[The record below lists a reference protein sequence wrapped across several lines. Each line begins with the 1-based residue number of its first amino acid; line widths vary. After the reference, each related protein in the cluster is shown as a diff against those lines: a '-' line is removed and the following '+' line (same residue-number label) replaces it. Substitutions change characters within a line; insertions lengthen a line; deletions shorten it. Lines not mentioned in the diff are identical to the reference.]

1 MVALYIYDFD
11 GQAVNRIELFNDE
24 KISITSSIQNFND
37 IGKLFTDYSQTFTVP
52 ASKHNN
58 TIFKHWY
65 ESAVGLTSDEDP
77 LDVNFA
83 FDHRIKY
90 YGYIEIDSIPFR
102 DGKFLMQKAN
112 KKNNFIESYTIN
124 FVGNLVQLKDKF
136 KEDKLNILEGYE
148 ELNFEYNI
156 NNVVAVSRPNIK
168 FPLIAS
174 DRRYEYMTGSSSDIT
189 TNAGAIYYTD
199 LFPAIRVSK
208 IFEYIEATYDLI
220 FQGDFLT
227 YTQFK
232 DLFLYCKNSEQFK
245 FFSEPQSPD
254 FTSFTPALF
263 PEFDLA
269 LEQLT
274 VSFDLDPIAMRLESW
289 IKVEPTDPTI
299 KYTVEIFDNG
309 QLYATYTDLEGDSD
323 LGYYSKYRQ
332 QENTINGQYVTR
344 RFTYQITSDLPM
356 TYDAFINLK
365 RNLGMGAPGTFFYR
379 TANSYANTTSGNLEI
394 RKYIPDLTV
403 EAFVTAIVKA
413 MNLVVIPINENTFEF
428 QPLEAFY
435 QEGRIVDLTQYI
447 EAEDIEINKP
457 NLFRQ
462 ISFKYEKSDNV
473 LNTNY
478 RNREEKDYGDLIFDN
493 PNSAYTTNY
502 EVKLPFE
509 NIMWERYTGT
519 NFLTATCWNINLQP
533 YVPKPVLLYYN
544 GQQSF
549 GATGDPIK
557 YTANGTTFNVETTY
571 PRFSNEINL
580 GGSDLSYLQT
590 LNWGDEVSTW
600 HLSSAPTGLFQKYYA
615 NSIFNIYNQRTRV
628 IKAKAQLDTYWLT
641 SLKLNDRIVVS
652 NKRYLINTM
661 TTDLTTG
668 AVDFEL
674 INDFRDIQ
682 GAVARRYSNIQGLEI
697 DNTAQNIEVQLYRID
712 YDYFN
717 VVASGGFLS
726 YPLTSN
732 NDTDIILKLTI
743 SANTTGVYREDS
755 VALQYYLNG
764 VETEVKIPVYQNA

>member
-24 KISITSSIQNFND
+24 KISVTSSIQNFND

-77 LDVNFA
+77 LDVDFA

-136 KEDKLNILEGYE
+136 KEDKLNVLNGYE
-148 ELNFEYNI
+148 SLNFEYNFT
-156 NNVVAVSRPNIK
+156 NVIDGDYPNIK

-174 DRRYEYMTGSSSDIT
+174 TRRFEFETGTSSDVT
-189 TNAGAIYYTD
+189 TTAGAIPYTE

-208 IFEYIEATYDLI
+208 IFDFIESTYGLN
-220 FQGDFLT
+220 FVGDFLN
-227 YTQFK
+227 YALFK
-232 DLFLYCKNSEQFK
+232 ELFLFCKNSEEFN
-245 FFSEPQSPD
+245 FYSEPQSPN
-254 FTSFTPALF
+254 FTSTTPASF
-263 PEFDLA
+263 PEFNLA
-269 LEQLT
+269 LDQCT
-274 VSFDLDPIAMRLESW
+274 VSFGLDPEAFRLESW
-289 IKVEPTDPTI
+289 IKVYPTDPTI
-299 KYTVEIFDNG
+299 NYTVQIFDNG
-309 QLYATYTDLEGDSD
+309 ELYATYEDLEGDSD
-323 LGYYSKYRQ
+323 LGYYSKYRE

-344 RFTYQITSDLPM
+344 RFTYKISSQLPM

-365 RNLGMGAPGTFFYR
+365 RNFGSGFSFFYR
-379 TANSYANTTSGNLEI
+379 TANSYDNTTSGDLQI

-403 EAFVTAIVKA
+403 EAFVTSIVKA
-413 MNLVVIPINENTFEF
+413 LNLVVIPINENTFEF

-435 QEGRIVDLTQYI
+435 QEGRIVDLSEYI
-447 EAEDIEINKP
+447 QAEDIEINRP

-473 LNTNY
+473 LNTNF
-478 RNREEKDYGDLIFDN
+478 RNTYNRDYGDLTYDN

-509 NIMWERYTGT
+509 NIMWERYTGYD
-519 NFLTATCWNINLQP
+519 FITATCWNINLQP
-533 YVPKPVLLYYN
+533 YVPKPILMYYN
-544 GQQSF
+544 GIQELSD
-549 GATGDPIK
+549 GNIY
-557 YTANGTTFNVETTY
+557 YTDGTTPSLYLEY
-571 PRFSNEINL
+571 PRFTNEL
-580 GGSDLSYLQT
+580 GAGGSDLAYLQT
-590 LNWGDEVSTW
+590 LNWGEEISTW
-600 HLSSAPTGLFQKYYA
+600 FLGRAPRGLFQRYYQ

-682 GAVARRYSNIQGLEI
+682 GAVARRYSNIQGLEL

-732 NDTDIILKLTI
+732 NDTDIILKLTVP
-743 SANTTGVYREDS
+743 ANTSGVDREDTI
-755 VALQYYLNG
+755 ALQYYLNG
-764 VETEVKIPVYQNA
+764 VETEVKIPVYQYA

>member
-65 ESAVGLTSDEDP
+65 ESAVGLTNDEDP
-77 LDVNFA
+77 LDVDFA

-136 KEDKLNILEGYE
+136 KEDKLNVLEGYE
-148 ELNFEYNI
+148 SLNFEYNFT
-156 NNVVAVSRPNIK
+156 NVIDGDYPNIK

-174 DRRYEYMTGSSSDIT
+174 TRRFEFETGTSSDVT
-189 TNAGAIYYTD
+189 TTAGAIPYTE

-208 IFEYIEATYDLI
+208 IFDFIESTYGLN
-220 FQGDFLT
+220 FVGDFLN
-227 YTQFK
+227 YALFK
-232 DLFLYCKNSEQFK
+232 ELFLFCKNSEEFN
-245 FFSEPQSPD
+245 FYSEPQSPN
-254 FTSFTPALF
+254 FTSTTPASF
-263 PEFDLA
+263 PEFNLA
-269 LEQLT
+269 LDQCT
-274 VSFDLDPIAMRLESW
+274 VSFGLDPEAFRLESW
-289 IKVEPTDPTI
+289 IKVYPTDPTI
-299 KYTVEIFDNG
+299 NYTVQIFDNG
-309 QLYATYTDLEGDSD
+309 QLYATYEDLEGDSD
-323 LGYYSKYRQ
+323 LGYYSKYRE

-344 RFTYQITSDLPM
+344 RFTYKISSQLPM

-365 RNLGMGAPGTFFYR
+365 RNFGSGFSFFYR
-379 TANSYANTTSGNLEI
+379 TANSYANTTPGDLQI

-403 EAFVTAIVKA
+403 EAFVTSIVKA
-413 MNLVVIPINENTFEF
+413 LNLVVVPINENTFLF

-435 QEGRIVDLTQYI
+435 QEGRVVDLSEYI
-447 EAEDIEINKP
+447 HAEDIEVNRP

-473 LNTNY
+473 LNTNF
-478 RNREEKDYGDLIFDN
+478 RNTFNRDYGDLTYDN

-509 NIMWERYTGT
+509 NIMWERYTGYD
-519 NFLTATCWNINLQP
+519 FITATCWNINLQP
-533 YVPKPVLLYYN
+533 YVPKPILMYYN
-544 GQQSF
+544 GIQELSD
-549 GATGDPIK
+549 GNIY
-557 YTANGTTFNVETTY
+557 YTDGTTPSLYLEY
-571 PRFSNEINL
+571 PRFTNEL
-580 GGSDLSYLQT
+580 GAGGSDLAYLQT
-590 LNWGDEVSTW
+590 LNWGEEISTW
-600 HLSSAPTGLFQKYYA
+600 FLGRAPRGLFQRYYQ

-668 AVDFEL
+668 QVDFEL

>member
-65 ESAVGLTSDEDP
+65 ESAVGLTNDEDP
-77 LDVNFA
+77 LDVDFA

-136 KEDKLNILEGYE
+136 KEDKLNVINGYE
-148 ELNFEYNI
+148 SLNFEYNFT
-156 NNVVAVSRPNIK
+156 NVIEGAYPNIK

-174 DRRYEYMTGSSSDIT
+174 TRRFEFETGTSSDVT
-189 TNAGAIYYTD
+189 TTAGAIPYTE

-208 IFEYIEATYDLI
+208 VFDFIESTYGLN
-220 FQGDFLT
+220 FVGDFLN
-227 YTQFK
+227 YALFK
-232 DLFLYCKNSEQFK
+232 ELFLFCKNSEEFN
-245 FFSEPQSPD
+245 FYSEPQSPVFD
-254 FTSFTPALF
+254 SKDSLF
-263 PEFDLA
+263 PAFDLA
-269 LEQLT
+269 LGQCT
-274 VSFDLDPIAMRLESW
+274 ISFLDPLANRLESW
-289 IKVEPTDPTI
+289 FKLEPSDPTI

-309 QLYATYTDLEGDSD
+309 ELYATYEDLEGNCD
-323 LGYYSKYRQ
+323 LGYYSKWRD
-332 QENTINGQYVTR
+332 QENTINGQYITR
-344 RFTYQITSDLPM
+344 RFTYKISSQLPM
-356 TYDAFINLK
+356 TYDAFVQLK
-365 RNLGMGAPGTFFYR
+365 RNYGSINYFYKS
-379 TANSYANTTSGNLEI
+379 AYSYDNTTSGDLQI

-403 EAFVTAIVKA
+403 EAFVTSIVKA
-413 MNLVVIPINENTFEF
+413 LNLVVIPINENTFEF

-435 QEGRIVDLTQYI
+435 QEGRVVDLSEYI
-447 EAEDIEINKP
+447 HAEDIEVNRP

-462 ISFKYEKSDNV
+462 ISFKYEKSDNI
-473 LNTNY
+473 LNTNF
-478 RNREEKDYGDLIFDN
+478 RNTFNRDYGDLTYDN

-509 NIMWERYTGT
+509 NIMWERYTGYD
-519 NFLTATCWNINLQP
+519 FITATCWNINLQP
-533 YVPKPVLLYYN
+533 YVPKPILMYYN
-544 GQQSF
+544 GIQELSD
-549 GATGDPIK
+549 GNIY
-557 YTANGTTFNVETTY
+557 YTDGTTPSLYLDY
-571 PRFSNEINL
+571 PRFTNEL
-580 GGSDLSYLQT
+580 GAGGSDLAYLQT
-590 LNWGDEVSTW
+590 LNWGEEISTW
-600 HLSSAPTGLFQKYYA
+600 FLGRAPRGLFQRYYQ

-732 NDTDIILKLTI
+732 NDTDIILKLTVP
-743 SANTTGVYREDS
+743 ANTSGVDREDS
-755 VALQYYLNG
+755 IALQYYLNG
-764 VETEVKIPVYQNA
+764 VETEVKIPVYQYA

>member
-77 LDVNFA
+77 LDVDFA

-136 KEDKLNILEGYE
+136 KEDKLNVINGYE
-148 ELNFEYNI
+148 SLNFEYNFT
-156 NNVVAVSRPNIK
+156 NVIDGAYPNIK

-174 DRRYEYMTGSSSDIT
+174 TRRFEFETGTSSDVT
-189 TNAGAIYYTD
+189 TTAGAIPYTE

-208 IFEYIEATYDLI
+208 IFDFIESTYGLN
-220 FQGDFLT
+220 FVGDFLN
-227 YTQFK
+227 YVQFK
-232 DLFLYCKNSEQFK
+232 ELFLFCKNSEEFN
-245 FFSEPQSPD
+245 FYSEPQSPVFD
-254 FTSFTPALF
+254 SKDSGF
-263 PEFDLA
+263 PDFDLS
-269 LEQLT
+269 LGQCT
-274 VSFDLDPIAMRLESW
+274 VSFGLDSNASRLESW
-289 IKVEPTDPTI
+289 IKVEPSNPTI
-299 KYTVEIFDNG
+299 KYTIQIFDNG
-309 QLYATYTDLEGDSD
+309 VLYATYEDLEGDSD

-344 RFTYQITSDLPM
+344 RFTYKISSQLPM
-356 TYDAFINLK
+356 TYDLFINLK
-365 RNLGMGAPGTFFYR
+365 RNSNGGFFGFYK
-379 TANSYANTTSGNLEI
+379 TAYSYDNSTSGDLQI

-403 EAFVTAIVKA
+403 EAFVTSIVKA
-413 MNLVVIPINENTFEF
+413 LNLVVVPINENTFKF

-435 QEGRIVDLTQYI
+435 QEGRVVDLTQYI
-447 EAEDIEINKP
+447 EAEDIEINRP

-509 NIMWERYTGT
+509 NIMWERYTGYD
-519 NFLTATCWNINLQP
+519 FLTATCWNINLQP
-533 YVPKPVLLYYN
+533 YVPKPILMYYN
-544 GQQSF
+544 GIQELSD
-549 GATGDPIK
+549 GNIY
-557 YTANGTTFNVETTY
+557 YTDGTTPLLYLDY

-590 LNWGDEVSTW
+590 LNWGEEISTW
-600 HLSSAPTGLFQKYYA
+600 YLGSAPTGLFQKYYA

>member
-136 KEDKLNILEGYE
+136 KEDKLNVINGYE
-148 ELNFEYNI
+148 SLNFEYNFT
-156 NNVVAVSRPNIK
+156 NVIEGAYPNIK

-174 DRRYEYMTGSSSDIT
+174 TRRFEFETGTSSDVT
-189 TNAGAIYYTD
+189 TTAGAIPYTE

-208 IFEYIEATYDLI
+208 VFDFIESTYGLN
-220 FQGDFLT
+220 FVGDFLN
-227 YTQFK
+227 YALFK
-232 DLFLYCKNSEQFK
+232 ELFLFCKNSEEFN
-245 FFSEPQSPD
+245 FFGEPQSPN
-254 FTSFTPALF
+254 FTSTTPALF
-263 PEFDLA
+263 PEFNLA
-269 LEQLT
+269 LDQCT
-274 VSFDLDPIAMRLESW
+274 VSFELDSLAFRLESW
-289 IKVEPTDPTI
+289 IKVFPTDPTI
-299 KYTVEIFDNG
+299 NYTVQIFDNG
-309 QLYATYTDLEGDSD
+309 ELYATYEDLEGDSD
-323 LGYYSKYRQ
+323 LGYYGKYRQ

-344 RFTYQITSDLPM
+344 RFTYKISSELPM

-365 RNLGMGAPGTFFYR
+365 RNYGSSTTFFYR
-379 TANSYANTTSGNLEI
+379 TANSYANTTSGDLQI

-403 EAFVTAIVKA
+403 EAFVTSIVKA
-413 MNLVVIPINENTFEF
+413 LNLVVIPINENTFEF

-435 QEGRIVDLTQYI
+435 QEGRVVDLTEYI
-447 EAEDIEINKP
+447 HAEDIEINRP

-473 LNTNY
+473 LNTNFKNTY
-478 RNREEKDYGDLIFDN
+478 NRDYGDLTYDN

-509 NIMWERYTGT
+509 NIMWERYTGYD
-519 NFLTATCWNINLQP
+519 FITATCWNINLQP
-533 YVPKPVLLYYN
+533 YVPKPILMYYN
-544 GQQSF
+544 GIQELSD
-549 GATGDPIK
+549 GNIY
-557 YTANGTTFNVETTY
+557 YTDGTTPSLYLEY
-571 PRFSNEINL
+571 PRFTNEL
-580 GGSDLSYLQT
+580 GAGGSDLAYLQT
-590 LNWGDEVSTW
+590 LNWGEEISTW
-600 HLSSAPTGLFQKYYA
+600 FLGRAPRGLFQRYYQ

-682 GAVARRYSNIQGLEI
+682 GAVARRYSNIQGLEL

-732 NDTDIILKLTI
+732 NDTDIILKLTVP
-743 SANTTGVYREDS
+743 ANTSGVDREDS

-764 VETEVKIPVYQNA
+764 VETEVKIPVYQYA

>member
-77 LDVNFA
+77 LDVDFA

-136 KEDKLNILEGYE
+136 KEDKLNVINGYE
-148 ELNFEYNI
+148 SLNFEYNFT
-156 NNVVAVSRPNIK
+156 NVIDGAYPNIK

-174 DRRYEYMTGSSSDIT
+174 TRRFEFETGTASDVT
-189 TNAGAIYYTD
+189 TTAGAIPYTE

-208 IFEYIEATYDLI
+208 VFDFIESTYGLN
-220 FQGDFLT
+220 FVGDFLN
-227 YTQFK
+227 YALFK
-232 DLFLYCKNSEQFK
+232 ELFLFCKNSEEFN
-245 FFSEPQSPD
+245 FYSEPQSPVFD
-254 FTSFTPALF
+254 SKDSGFGN
-263 PEFDLA
+263 FDLA
-269 LEQLT
+269 LGQCT
-274 VSFDLDPIAMRLESW
+274 ISFLDPLADRLESW
-289 IKVEPTDPTI
+289 IKVEPTDLTI
-299 KYTVEIFDNG
+299 KYTVQIFDNG
-309 QLYATYTDLEGDSD
+309 ELYATYQDLEGNSD
-323 LGYYSKYRQ
+323 LGYYSKWRD
-332 QENTINGQYVTR
+332 QENTINGQYITR
-344 RFTYQITSDLPM
+344 RFTYKISSQLPM

-365 RNLGMGAPGTFFYR
+365 RNYGTSNFFYK
-379 TANSYANTTSGNLEI
+379 TAFSYDNTTSGDLQI

-403 EAFVTAIVKA
+403 EAFVTSIVKA
-413 MNLVVIPINENTFEF
+413 LNLVVIPINENTFEF

-435 QEGRIVDLTQYI
+435 QEGRIVDLSEYI
-447 EAEDIEINKP
+447 HAEDIEINRP

-473 LNTNY
+473 LNTNF
-478 RNREEKDYGDLIFDN
+478 RNTFNRDYGDLTFDN

-509 NIMWERYTGT
+509 NIMWERYTGYD
-519 NFLTATCWNINLQP
+519 FITATCWNINLQP
-533 YVPKPVLLYYN
+533 YVPKPILMYYN
-544 GQQSF
+544 GIQELSD
-549 GATGDPIK
+549 GNIY
-557 YTANGTTFNVETTY
+557 YTDGTTPSLYLDY
-571 PRFSNEINL
+571 PRFTNEL
-580 GGSDLSYLQT
+580 GAGGSDLAYLQT
-590 LNWGDEVSTW
+590 LNWGEEISTW
-600 HLSSAPTGLFQKYYA
+600 FLGRAPRGLFQRYYQ

-682 GAVARRYSNIQGLEI
+682 GAVARRYSNIQGLEL
-697 DNTAQNIEVQLYRID
+697 DNTLQNIEVQLYRID
-712 YDYFN
+712 FDYFN
-717 VVASGGFLS
+717 VVSSGGFLS

-732 NDTDIILKLTI
+732 NDTDIILKLTVP
-743 SANTTGVYREDS
+743 ANTSGVDRDDTI
-755 VALQYYLNG
+755 ALQYYLNG
-764 VETEVKIPVYQNA
+764 VETEVKIPVFQYA

>member
-1 MVALYIYDFD
+1 M
-11 GQAVNRIELFNDE
+11 
-24 KISITSSIQNFND
+24 
-37 IGKLFTDYSQTFTVP
+37 
-52 ASKHNN
+52 
-58 TIFKHWY
+58 
-65 ESAVGLTSDEDP
+65 
-77 LDVNFA
+77 
-83 FDHRIKY
+83 
-90 YGYIEIDSIPFR
+90 
-102 DGKFLMQKAN
+102 
-112 KKNNFIESYTIN
+112 
-124 FVGNLVQLKDKF
+124 GNLVQLKDKF
-136 KEDKLNILEGYE
+136 KEDKLNVLEGYE

-174 DRRYEYMTGSSSDIT
+174 DRRYEYMTGTSSDIT

-208 IFEYIEATYDLI
+208 IFEYIEATYDLN

-413 MNLVVIPINENTFEF
+413 MNLVVVPINENTFLF

-509 NIMWERYTGT
+509 NIMWERYTDT
-519 NFLTATCWNINLQP
+519 TFITATCWNINLQP
-533 YVPKPVLLYYN
+533 YVPKPVLMYFN
-544 GQQSF
+544 GGQILSD
-549 GATGDPIK
+549 DPIK

-590 LNWGDEVSTW
+590 LNWGDEISTW

-764 VETEVKIPVYQNA
+764 DLTEVKIPVYQNA

>member
-24 KISITSSIQNFND
+24 KISVTSSIQNFND

-65 ESAVGLTSDEDP
+65 ESAVGLTNDEDP
-77 LDVNFA
+77 LDVDFA

-136 KEDKLNILEGYE
+136 KEDKLNVLEGYE
-148 ELNFEYNI
+148 SLNFEYNFT
-156 NNVVAVSRPNIK
+156 NVIDGAYPNIK

-174 DRRYEYMTGSSSDIT
+174 TRRFEFETGTSSDVT
-189 TNAGAIYYTD
+189 TTAGAIPYTE

-208 IFEYIEATYDLI
+208 IFDFIESTYGLN
-220 FQGDFLT
+220 FVGDFLN
-227 YTQFK
+227 YALFK
-232 DLFLYCKNSEQFK
+232 ELFLFCKNSEEFN
-245 FFSEPQSPD
+245 FYSEPQSPN
-254 FTSFTPALF
+254 FTSTTPASF
-263 PEFDLA
+263 PEFNLA
-269 LEQLT
+269 LDQCT
-274 VSFDLDPIAMRLESW
+274 VSFGLDAEAFRLESW

-299 KYTVEIFDNG
+299 KYTVQIFDNG
-309 QLYATYTDLEGDSD
+309 VLYATYEDLEGDSD
-323 LGYYSKYRQ
+323 LGYYSKYRE

-344 RFTYQITSDLPM
+344 RFTYKISSQLPM

-365 RNLGMGAPGTFFYR
+365 RNFGSGFTFFYR
-379 TANSYANTTSGNLEI
+379 TANSYSNTTSGDLQI

-403 EAFVTAIVKA
+403 EAFVTSIVKA
-413 MNLVVIPINENTFEF
+413 LNLVVVPINENTFLF

-435 QEGRIVDLTQYI
+435 QEGRVVDLTQYI
-447 EAEDIEINKP
+447 EAEDIEVNRP

-473 LNTNY
+473 LNTNF
-478 RNREEKDYGDLIFDN
+478 RNTFNRDYGDLTYDN

-509 NIMWERYTGT
+509 NIMWERYTGYD
-519 NFLTATCWNINLQP
+519 FITATCWNINLQP
-533 YVPKPVLLYYN
+533 YVPKPILMYYN
-544 GQQSF
+544 GIQELSD
-549 GATGDPIK
+549 GNIY
-557 YTANGTTFNVETTY
+557 YTDGTTPSLYLEY
-571 PRFSNEINL
+571 PRFTNEL
-580 GGSDLSYLQT
+580 GAGGSDLAYLQT
-590 LNWGDEVSTW
+590 LNWGEEISPW
-600 HLSSAPTGLFQKYYA
+600 FLGRAPRGLFQRYYQ

-668 AVDFEL
+668 QVDFEL

-764 VETEVKIPVYQNA
+764 DLTEVKIPVYQNA

>member
-24 KISITSSIQNFND
+24 KISVVSSITNFNNL
-37 IGKLFTDYSQTFTVP
+37 GSLFTDYSQTFTVP

-77 LDVNFA
+77 LDVDFA

-136 KEDKLNILEGYE
+136 KEDKLNVLEGYE
-148 ELNFEYNI
+148 SLNFEYNFT
-156 NNVVAVSRPNIK
+156 NVIDGAYPNIK

-174 DRRYEYMTGSSSDIT
+174 TRRFEFETGTSSDVT
-189 TNAGAIYYTD
+189 TTAGAIPYTE

-208 IFEYIEATYDLI
+208 IFDFIESTYDLN
-220 FQGDFLT
+220 FVGDFLN
-227 YTQFK
+227 YALFK
-232 DLFLYCKNSEQFK
+232 ELFLFCKNSEEFN
-245 FFSEPQSPD
+245 FYGEPQSPN
-254 FTSFTPALF
+254 FTSTTPASF
-263 PEFDLA
+263 PEFNLA
-269 LEQLT
+269 LDQCT
-274 VSFDLDPIAMRLESW
+274 VSFGLDPDALRLESW
-289 IKVEPTDPTI
+289 IKVYPTDPTI
-299 KYTVEIFDNG
+299 KYTVQIFDNDV
-309 QLYATYTDLEGDSD
+309 LYATYEDIEGDSD

-344 RFTYQITSDLPM
+344 RFTYKISSELPM
-356 TYDAFINLK
+356 TYDAFVNLK
-365 RNLGMGAPGTFFYR
+365 RNYGSATTFFYR
-379 TANSYANTTSGNLEI
+379 TANSYSNTTSGDLQI

-403 EAFVTAIVKA
+403 EAFVTSIVKA
-413 MNLVVIPINENTFEF
+413 LNLVVIPINENTFEF

-435 QEGRIVDLTQYI
+435 QEGRVVDLSEYI
-447 EAEDIEINKP
+447 HAEDIEVNRP

-473 LNTNY
+473 LNTNF
-478 RNREEKDYGDLIFDN
+478 RNTFNRDYGDLTYDN

-509 NIMWERYTGT
+509 NIMWERYTGYD
-519 NFLTATCWNINLQP
+519 FITATCWNINLQP
-533 YVPKPVLLYYN
+533 YVPKPILMYYN
-544 GQQSF
+544 GIQELSD
-549 GATGDPIK
+549 GNIY
-557 YTANGTTFNVETTY
+557 YTDGTTPSLYLDY
-571 PRFSNEINL
+571 PRFTNEL
-580 GGSDLSYLQT
+580 GAGGSDLSYLQT
-590 LNWGDEVSTW
+590 LNWGEEISTW
-600 HLSSAPTGLFQKYYA
+600 FLGSAPSGLFQRYYQ

-682 GAVARRYSNIQGLEI
+682 GAVARRYSNIQGLEL

>member
-77 LDVNFA
+77 LDVDFA

-136 KEDKLNILEGYE
+136 KEDKLNVLEGYE
-148 ELNFEYNI
+148 ELNFEYNLDEVDNI
-156 NNVVAVSRPNIK
+156 TRPNIK
-168 FPLIAS
+168 FPLIGS
-174 DRRYEYMTGSSSDIT
+174 TRRFEYETGTANDVST
-189 TNAGAIYYTD
+189 MAGAINIRE

-208 IFEYIEATYDLI
+208 IFEYIQNTYDLN
-220 FQGDFLT
+220 FTGDFLT

-232 DLFLYCKNSEQFK
+232 DLFLYCKNSEEFN
-245 FFSEPQSPD
+245 FFSDPQDPPFDSKD
-254 FTSFTPALF
+254 SGFPA
-263 PEFDLA
+263 FDLA
-269 LEQLT
+269 LGQCT

-299 KYTVEIFDNG
+299 KYTIQIFDNG
-309 QLYATYTDLEGDSD
+309 ELYATYEDLEGDSD

-344 RFTYQITSDLPM
+344 RFTYQVSSQLPM
-356 TYDAFINLK
+356 TYDLFINLK
-365 RNLGMGAPGTFFYR
+365 RNLGMGAPGTFFYK
-379 TANSYANTTSGNLEI
+379 TAFSYDNTTSGDLQI
-394 RKYIPDLTV
+394 RRYIPDLTV
-403 EAFVTAIVKA
+403 EAFVSAIVKA
-413 MNLVVIPINENTFEF
+413 LNLVVVPINENTFLF

-435 QEGRIVDLTQYI
+435 QEGRVVDLTQYI
-447 EAEDIEINKP
+447 EAEDIEINRP

-478 RNREEKDYGDLIFDN
+478 RNRENKDYGDLIFDN

-509 NIMWERYTGT
+509 NIMWERTTDT

-544 GQQSF
+544 GSQF
-549 GATGDPIK
+549 LGDPIY
-557 YTANGTTFNVETTY
+557 YTDGTSFDTNTEY

-668 AVDFEL
+668 QVDFEL

-732 NDTDIILKLTI
+732 NDADIILKLTI

>member
-24 KISITSSIQNFND
+24 KISVTSSIQNFND

-65 ESAVGLTSDEDP
+65 ESAVGLTNAEDP
-77 LDVNFA
+77 LDVDFA

-136 KEDKLNILEGYE
+136 KEDKLNVLEGYE
-148 ELNFEYNI
+148 SLNFEYNFT
-156 NNVVAVSRPNIK
+156 NVIDGDYPNIK

-174 DRRYEYMTGSSSDIT
+174 TRRFEFETGTSSDVT
-189 TNAGAIYYTD
+189 TTAGAIPYTE

-208 IFEYIEATYDLI
+208 IFDFIESTYGLN
-220 FQGDFLT
+220 FVGDFLN
-227 YTQFK
+227 YALFK
-232 DLFLYCKNSEQFK
+232 ELFLFCKNSEEFN
-245 FFSEPQSPD
+245 FYGEPQSPN
-254 FTSFTPALF
+254 FTSTTTTF
-263 PEFDLA
+263 PEFNLSLD
-269 LEQLT
+269 QCT
-274 VSFDLDPIAMRLESW
+274 ISFGLDPDAFRLESW
-289 IKVEPTDPTI
+289 IKVYPTDPTI
-299 KYTVEIFDNG
+299 KYTIQIFDNG
-309 QLYATYTDLEGDSD
+309 ELYATYEDIEGDSD
-323 LGYYSKYRQ
+323 LGYYSKWRD

-344 RFTYQITSDLPM
+344 RFTYKISSELPM
-356 TYDAFINLK
+356 TYDAFVNLK
-365 RNLGMGAPGTFFYR
+365 RNYGSATTFFYR
-379 TANSYANTTSGNLEI
+379 TANSYANTTSGDLQI

-403 EAFVTAIVKA
+403 EAFVTSIVKA
-413 MNLVVIPINENTFEF
+413 LNLVVVPINENTFLF

-435 QEGRIVDLTQYI
+435 QEGRVVDLTQYI
-447 EAEDIEINKP
+447 EAEDIEVNRP

-473 LNTNY
+473 LNTNF
-478 RNREEKDYGDLIFDN
+478 RNTYNRDYGDLIYDN

-509 NIMWERYTGT
+509 NIMWERYTGYD
-519 NFLTATCWNINLQP
+519 FITATCWNINLQP
-533 YVPKPVLLYYN
+533 YVPKPILMYYN
-544 GQQSF
+544 GIQELSD
-549 GATGDPIK
+549 GNIY
-557 YTANGTTFNVETTY
+557 YTDGTTPSLYLEY
-571 PRFSNEINL
+571 PRFTNEL
-580 GGSDLSYLQT
+580 GAGGSDLAYLQT
-590 LNWGDEVSTW
+590 LNWGEEISTW
-600 HLSSAPTGLFQKYYA
+600 FLGRAPRGLFQRYYQ

-764 VETEVKIPVYQNA
+764 DLTEVKIPVYQNA

>member
-65 ESAVGLTSDEDP
+65 ESAVGLTNDEDP
-77 LDVNFA
+77 LDVDFA

-136 KEDKLNILEGYE
+136 KEDKLNVLEGYE
-148 ELNFEYNI
+148 SLNFEYNFT
-156 NNVVAVSRPNIK
+156 NVIDGDYPNIK

-174 DRRYEYMTGSSSDIT
+174 TRRFEFETGTSSDVT
-189 TNAGAIYYTD
+189 TTAGAIPYTE

-208 IFEYIEATYDLI
+208 IFDFIESTYGLN
-220 FQGDFLT
+220 FVGDFLN
-227 YTQFK
+227 YALFK
-232 DLFLYCKNSEQFK
+232 ELFLFCKNSEEFN
-245 FFSEPQSPD
+245 FYSEPQSPN
-254 FTSFTPALF
+254 FTSTTPASF
-263 PEFDLA
+263 PEFNLA
-269 LEQLT
+269 LDQCT
-274 VSFDLDPIAMRLESW
+274 VSFGLDPEAFRLESW
-289 IKVEPTDPTI
+289 IKVYPTDPTI
-299 KYTVEIFDNG
+299 NYTVQIFDNG
-309 QLYATYTDLEGDSD
+309 QLYATYEDLEGDSD
-323 LGYYSKYRQ
+323 LGYYSKYRE

-344 RFTYQITSDLPM
+344 RFTYKISSQLPM

-365 RNLGMGAPGTFFYR
+365 RNFGSGFSFFYR
-379 TANSYANTTSGNLEI
+379 TANSYANTTSGDLQI

-403 EAFVTAIVKA
+403 EAFVTSIVKA
-413 MNLVVIPINENTFEF
+413 LNLVVVPINENTFLF

-435 QEGRIVDLTQYI
+435 QEGRVVDLSEYI
-447 EAEDIEINKP
+447 HAEDIEVNRP

-473 LNTNY
+473 LNTNF
-478 RNREEKDYGDLIFDN
+478 RNTFNRDYGDLTYDN

-509 NIMWERYTGT
+509 NIMWERYTGYD
-519 NFLTATCWNINLQP
+519 FITATCWNINLQP
-533 YVPKPVLLYYN
+533 YVPKPILMYYN
-544 GQQSF
+544 GIQELSD
-549 GATGDPIK
+549 GNIY
-557 YTANGTTFNVETTY
+557 YTDGTTPSLYLEY
-571 PRFSNEINL
+571 PRFTNEL
-580 GGSDLSYLQT
+580 GAGGSDLAYLQT
-590 LNWGDEVSTW
+590 LNWGEEISTW
-600 HLSSAPTGLFQKYYA
+600 FLGRAPRGLFQRYYQ

>member
-24 KISITSSIQNFND
+24 KISVTSSIQNFND

-77 LDVNFA
+77 LDVDFA

-136 KEDKLNILEGYE
+136 KEDKLNVLEGYE

-174 DRRYEYMTGSSSDIT
+174 DRRYEYMTGTSSDIT
-189 TNAGAIYYTD
+189 TNTGAIYYTD

-208 IFEYIEATYDLI
+208 IFEYIEATYDLN

-232 DLFLYCKNSEQFK
+232 DLFLYCKNSEEFN
-245 FFSEPQSPD
+245 FFGQPQSPPFD
-254 FTSFTPALF
+254 SKDSGFPA
-263 PEFDLA
+263 FDLA
-269 LEQLT
+269 LGQCT
-274 VSFDLDPIAMRLESW
+274 ISFDLDPIAMRLESW
-289 IKVEPTDPTI
+289 IKVQPTDPTI

-344 RFTYQITSDLPM
+344 KFTYKITSQLPM
-356 TYDAFINLK
+356 TYDLFINLK
-365 RNLGMGAPGTFFYR
+365 RNYGIGAIGSFFYK
-379 TANSYANTTSGNLEI
+379 TAFSYANTTSGDLQI
-394 RKYIPDLTV
+394 RKYVPDLTV

-413 MNLVVIPINENTFEF
+413 LNLVVIPINENTFEF

-435 QEGRIVDLTQYI
+435 QEGRIVDLSEYI
-447 EAEDIEINKP
+447 HAEDIEINRP

-478 RNREEKDYGDLIFDN
+478 RNRENQDYGDLIFDN

-502 EVKLPFE
+502 EIKLPFE

>member
-1 MVALYIYDFD
+1 V
-11 GQAVNRIELFNDE
+11 VS
-24 KISITSSIQNFND
+24 SITNFNNL
-37 IGKLFTDYSQTFTVP
+37 GSLFTDYSQTFTVP

-77 LDVNFA
+77 LDVDFA

-136 KEDKLNILEGYE
+136 KEDKLNVLEGYE
-148 ELNFEYNI
+148 SLNFEYNFT
-156 NNVVAVSRPNIK
+156 NVIDGAYPNIK

-174 DRRYEYMTGSSSDIT
+174 TRRFEFETGTSSDVT
-189 TNAGAIYYTD
+189 TTAGAIPYTE

-208 IFEYIEATYDLI
+208 IFDFIESTYDLN
-220 FQGDFLT
+220 FVGDFLN
-227 YTQFK
+227 YALFK
-232 DLFLYCKNSEQFK
+232 ELFLFCKNSEEFN
-245 FFSEPQSPD
+245 FYGEPQSPN
-254 FTSFTPALF
+254 FTSTTPASF
-263 PEFDLA
+263 PEFNLA
-269 LEQLT
+269 LDQCT
-274 VSFDLDPIAMRLESW
+274 VSFGLDPDALRLESW
-289 IKVEPTDPTI
+289 IKVYPTDPTI
-299 KYTVEIFDNG
+299 KYTVQIFDNDV
-309 QLYATYTDLEGDSD
+309 LYATYEDIEGDSD

-344 RFTYQITSDLPM
+344 RFTYKISSELPM
-356 TYDAFINLK
+356 TYDAFVNLK
-365 RNLGMGAPGTFFYR
+365 RNYGSATTFFYR
-379 TANSYANTTSGNLEI
+379 TANSYSNTTSGDLQI

-403 EAFVTAIVKA
+403 EAFVTSIVKA
-413 MNLVVIPINENTFEF
+413 LNLVVIPINENTFEF

-435 QEGRIVDLTQYI
+435 QEGRVVDLSEYI
-447 EAEDIEINKP
+447 HAEDIEVNRP

-473 LNTNY
+473 LNTNF
-478 RNREEKDYGDLIFDN
+478 RNTFNRDYGDLTYDN

-509 NIMWERYTGT
+509 NIMWERYTGYD
-519 NFLTATCWNINLQP
+519 FITATCWNINLQP
-533 YVPKPVLLYYN
+533 YVPKPILMYYN
-544 GQQSF
+544 GIQELSD
-549 GATGDPIK
+549 GNIY
-557 YTANGTTFNVETTY
+557 YTDGTTPSLYLDY
-571 PRFSNEINL
+571 PRFTNEL
-580 GGSDLSYLQT
+580 GAGGSDLSYLQT
-590 LNWGDEVSTW
+590 LNWGEEISTW
-600 HLSSAPTGLFQKYYA
+600 FLGSAPSGLFQRYYQ

-712 YDYFN
+712 FDYFN
-717 VVASGGFLS
+717 VVSSGGFLS

-755 VALQYYLNG
+755 VALQYYKNG

>member
-24 KISITSSIQNFND
+24 KISVTSSIQNFND

-77 LDVNFA
+77 LDVDFA

-136 KEDKLNILEGYE
+136 KEDKLNVLNGYE
-148 ELNFEYNI
+148 SLNFEYNFT
-156 NNVVAVSRPNIK
+156 NVIDGDYPNIK

-174 DRRYEYMTGSSSDIT
+174 TRRFEFETGTSSDVT
-189 TNAGAIYYTD
+189 TTAGAIPYTE

-208 IFEYIEATYDLI
+208 IFDFIESTYGLN
-220 FQGDFLT
+220 FVGDFLN
-227 YTQFK
+227 YALFK
-232 DLFLYCKNSEQFK
+232 ELFLFCKNSEEFN
-245 FFSEPQSPD
+245 FYSEPQSPN
-254 FTSFTPALF
+254 FTSTTPASF
-263 PEFDLA
+263 PEFNLA
-269 LEQLT
+269 LDQCT
-274 VSFDLDPIAMRLESW
+274 VSFGLDPLSNRLESW
-289 IKVEPTDPTI
+289 IKVYPTDPTI
-299 KYTVEIFDNG
+299 NYTVQIFDNG
-309 QLYATYTDLEGDSD
+309 ELYATYEDLEGDSD
-323 LGYYSKYRQ
+323 LGYYSKYRE

-344 RFTYQITSDLPM
+344 RFTYKISSQLPM

-365 RNLGMGAPGTFFYR
+365 RNFGSGFSFFYR
-379 TANSYANTTSGNLEI
+379 TANSYDNTTSGDLQI

-403 EAFVTAIVKA
+403 EAFVTSIVKA
-413 MNLVVIPINENTFEF
+413 LNLVVIPINENTFEF

-435 QEGRIVDLTQYI
+435 QEGRIVDLSEYI
-447 EAEDIEINKP
+447 QAEDIEINRP

-473 LNTNY
+473 LNTNF
-478 RNREEKDYGDLIFDN
+478 RNTYNRDYGDLTYDN

-509 NIMWERYTGT
+509 NIMWERYTGYD
-519 NFLTATCWNINLQP
+519 FITATCWNINLQP
-533 YVPKPVLLYYN
+533 YVPKPILMYYN
-544 GQQSF
+544 GIQELSD
-549 GATGDPIK
+549 GNIY
-557 YTANGTTFNVETTY
+557 YTDGTTPSLYLEY
-571 PRFSNEINL
+571 PRFTNEL
-580 GGSDLSYLQT
+580 GAGGSDLAYLQT
-590 LNWGDEVSTW
+590 LNWGEEISTW
-600 HLSSAPTGLFQKYYA
+600 FLGRAPRGLFQRYYQ

-682 GAVARRYSNIQGLEI
+682 GAVARRYSNIQGLEL

-732 NDTDIILKLTI
+732 NDTDIILKLTVP
-743 SANTTGVYREDS
+743 ANTSGVDREDTI
-755 VALQYYLNG
+755 ALQYYLNG
-764 VETEVKIPVYQNA
+764 VETEVKIPVYQYA

>member
-1 MVALYIYDFD
+1 
-11 GQAVNRIELFNDE
+11 
-24 KISITSSIQNFND
+24 
-37 IGKLFTDYSQTFTVP
+37 
-52 ASKHNN
+52 
-58 TIFKHWY
+58 
-65 ESAVGLTSDEDP
+65 
-77 LDVNFA
+77 VNFA

-136 KEDKLNILEGYE
+136 KEDKLNVLDGYE

-174 DRRYEYMTGSSSDIT
+174 DRRYEYMTGTSSDIT

-208 IFEYIEATYDLI
+208 IFEYIEATYDLN

-232 DLFLYCKNSEQFK
+232 DLFLYCKNAEQFK
-245 FFSEPQSPD
+245 FFSEPQSPN
-254 FTSFTPALF
+254 FTSESAGFT
-263 PEFDLA
+263 EFDLA
-269 LEQLT
+269 LGECT
-274 VSFDLDPIAMRLESW
+274 ISFDLDPLANRLESW

-309 QLYATYTDLEGDSD
+309 VLYATYADIEGDSD
-323 LGYYSKYRQ
+323 LGYYSKVRQ

-344 RFTYQITSDLPM
+344 RFTYKITSDLPM
-356 TYDAFINLK
+356 TYDCFINLK
-365 RNLGMGAPGTFFYR
+365 RNFSGTNWFYR
-379 TANSYANTTSGNLEI
+379 TAYSYANTTSGDLQI

-435 QEGRIVDLTQYI
+435 QEGRIVDLSEYI
-447 EAEDIEINKP
+447 QAEDIEVNKP

-462 ISFKYEKSDNV
+462 ISFKYEKSDNI

-478 RNREEKDYGDLIFDN
+478 RNRENQDYGDLIFDN

-502 EVKLPFE
+502 EIKLPFE
-509 NIMWERYTGT
+509 NMMWERYTDT
-519 NFLTATCWNINLQP
+519 TFITATCWNINLQP
-533 YVPKPVLLYYN
+533 YVPKPVLMYFN
-544 GQQSF
+544 GGQILSD
-549 GATGDPIK
+549 DPIK

-571 PRFSNEINL
+571 PRFTNEINL
-580 GGSDLSYLQT
+580 GGSDLAYLQT
-590 LNWGDEVSTW
+590 LNWGDEISTW
-600 HLSSAPTGLFQKYYA
+600 HLSSAPTGLFQKYYS

-668 AVDFEL
+668 QVDFEL

-682 GAVARRYSNIQGLEI
+682 GAVARRYSNIQNLEV
-697 DNTAQNIEVQLYRID
+697 DNLVQNIEVQLYRID
-712 YDYFN
+712 FDYFN

-726 YPLTSN
+726 YPFSSN
-732 NDTDIILKLTI
+732 NDTDIILKLTVP
-743 SANTTGVYREDS
+743 ANTSGVDRES
-755 VALQYYLNG
+755 EIALQYYKNG
-764 VETEVKIPVYQNA
+764 DLTEVKIPVAQYA

>member
-136 KEDKLNILEGYE
+136 KEDKLNVIEGYE
-148 ELNFEYNI
+148 SLNFEYNFT
-156 NNVVAVSRPNIK
+156 NVIDGAYPNIK

-174 DRRYEYMTGSSSDIT
+174 TRRFEFETGTSSDVT
-189 TNAGAIYYTD
+189 TTAGAIPYTE

-208 IFEYIEATYDLI
+208 IFDFIESTYGLN
-220 FQGDFLT
+220 FVGDFLN
-227 YTQFK
+227 YALFK
-232 DLFLYCKNSEQFK
+232 ELFLFCKNSEEFN
-245 FFSEPQSPD
+245 FYSEPQSPN
-254 FTSFTPALF
+254 FTTTTPASF
-263 PEFDLA
+263 PEFNLA
-269 LEQLT
+269 LDQCT
-274 VSFDLDPIAMRLESW
+274 VSFALDPVAFRLESW

-299 KYTVEIFDNG
+299 KYTVQIFDNG
-309 QLYATYTDLEGDSD
+309 ELYATYEDLEGDSD
-323 LGYYSKYRQ
+323 LGYYSKYRD

-344 RFTYQITSDLPM
+344 RFTYKISSQLPM

-365 RNLGMGAPGTFFYR
+365 RNFGSGFTFFYR
-379 TANSYANTTSGNLEI
+379 TANSYANTTSGDLQI

-403 EAFVTAIVKA
+403 EAFVTSIVKA
-413 MNLVVIPINENTFEF
+413 LNLVVIPINENTFEF

-435 QEGRIVDLTQYI
+435 QEGRVVDLSEYI
-447 EAEDIEINKP
+447 HAEDIEINRP

-462 ISFKYEKSDNV
+462 ISFKYEKSENV
-473 LNTNY
+473 LNTNF
-478 RNREEKDYGDLIFDN
+478 RNTYNRDYGDLTYDN

-509 NIMWERYTGT
+509 NIMWERYTGYD
-519 NFLTATCWNINLQP
+519 FITATCWNINLQP
-533 YVPKPVLLYYN
+533 YVPKPILMYYN
-544 GQQSF
+544 GIQELSD
-549 GATGDPIK
+549 GNIY
-557 YTANGTTFNVETTY
+557 YTDGTTPSLYLDY
-571 PRFSNEINL
+571 PRFTNEL
-580 GGSDLSYLQT
+580 GAGGSDLAYLQT
-590 LNWGDEVSTW
+590 LNWGEEISTW
-600 HLSSAPTGLFQKYYA
+600 FLGRAPRGLFQRYYQ

-682 GAVARRYSNIQGLEI
+682 GAVARRYSNIQGLEL
-697 DNTAQNIEVQLYRID
+697 DNTLQNIEVQLYRID

-732 NDTDIILKLTI
+732 NDTDIILKLTVP
-743 SANTTGVYREDS
+743 ANTSGVDREDTI
-755 VALQYYLNG
+755 ALQYYLNG
-764 VETEVKIPVYQNA
+764 VETEVKIPVYQYA

>member
-77 LDVNFA
+77 LDVDFA

-136 KEDKLNILEGYE
+136 KEDKLNVLEGYE
-148 ELNFEYNI
+148 SLNFEYNFT
-156 NNVVAVSRPNIK
+156 NVIDGAYPNIK

-174 DRRYEYMTGSSSDIT
+174 TRRFEFETGTSSDVT
-189 TNAGAIYYTD
+189 TTAGAIPYTE

-208 IFEYIEATYDLI
+208 IFDFIESTYGLN
-220 FQGDFLT
+220 FVGDFLN
-227 YTQFK
+227 YALFK
-232 DLFLYCKNSEQFK
+232 ELFLFCKNSEEFN
-245 FFSEPQSPD
+245 FYGEPQSPN
-254 FTSFTPALF
+254 FTSTTPASF
-263 PEFDLA
+263 PEFNLA
-269 LEQLT
+269 LDQCT
-274 VSFDLDPIAMRLESW
+274 VSFGIDPDALRLESW
-289 IKVEPTDPTI
+289 IKVYPTDPTI
-299 KYTVEIFDNG
+299 KYTVQIFDNDV
-309 QLYATYTDLEGDSD
+309 LYATYEDIEGDSD

-344 RFTYQITSDLPM
+344 RFTYKISSELPM
-356 TYDAFINLK
+356 TYDAFVNLK
-365 RNLGMGAPGTFFYR
+365 RNYGSATTFFYR
-379 TANSYANTTSGNLEI
+379 TANSYSNTTSGDLQI

-403 EAFVTAIVKA
+403 EAFVTSIVKA
-413 MNLVVIPINENTFEF
+413 LNLVVVPINENTFLF

-435 QEGRIVDLTQYI
+435 QEGRVVDLTQYI
-447 EAEDIEINKP
+447 EAEDIEVNRP

-473 LNTNY
+473 LNTNF
-478 RNREEKDYGDLIFDN
+478 RNTFNRDYGDLTYDN

-509 NIMWERYTGT
+509 NIMWERYTGYD
-519 NFLTATCWNINLQP
+519 FITATCWNINLQP
-533 YVPKPVLLYYN
+533 YVPKPILMYYN
-544 GQQSF
+544 GIQELSD
-549 GATGDPIK
+549 GNIY
-557 YTANGTTFNVETTY
+557 YTDGTTPSLYLEY
-571 PRFSNEINL
+571 PRFTNEL
-580 GGSDLSYLQT
+580 GAGGSDLSYLQT
-590 LNWGDEVSTW
+590 LNWGEEISTW
-600 HLSSAPTGLFQKYYA
+600 FLGSAPSGLFQRYYQ